1 MPRLLFPLLTLF
13 TLWILALPAQAGYF
27 DDTLDQDGFL
37 PVERAF
43 QASAW
48 RDDDT
53 LYVGFRNAPGHY
65 LYRQR
70 FAVVSDAPGVTLGEL
85 QLPPGTAKTDEY
97 LGQAQVFYDPVVMRA
112 AIHGEPDGPL
122 PVRVSFQ
129 GCADAGLCY
138 PPEQWSLNALPGS
151 PPAAFAETVRSSI
164 SASSPGDAASVATS
178 EQRQDPAP
186 APSEDSR
193 FQALLTEASL
203 PVVLGLFFVAG
214 LGLTFTPCVLPMLPI
229 LAALVVGRRPG
240 KARGLALSTSYVGGM
255 AASYAAV
262 GVLMGLFGAGLNL
275 QARLQSPW
283 VLVPFALAFVLF
295 ALVLFDLLTLRMP
308 ASLSGRIDAW
318 QQRLQRS
325 GPLGLALAGALSV
338 VVVSPCVSAPLAG
351 ALVFISASGNALF
364 GGLALLAL
372 ALGMG
377 VPLLLVG
384 TFGSSLLPRA
394 GHWLQ
399 SVKSAFGVLLLG
411 VAIWLIERLLPGPP
425 ALLLWAAL
433 TLGSALALG
442 AFERGTRPG
451 WPRLRQT
458 AALMLLAWG
467 LALVLGAAQGGSDP
481 LRPLALGDAATDP
494 STAEFT
500 RVASLEELAAQL
512 EIAAQRDRPA
522 FVDVSAAWCVTCQI
536 MERDVFPDPAVASR
550 LADYHRIR
558 ADVTAGDAQSRRL
571 LDHFGLFGPPGLL
584 FFDAGGREV
593 ESARIQGEIGAEALA
608 SRLDRLA
615 AKSRSS
621 AGGSG

>member
-1 MPRLLFPLLTLF
+1 MPRLLLPLLTLF
-13 TLWILALPAQAGYF
+13 SLWVVVLPAQAGYF
-27 DDTLDQDGFL
+27 DDTLDQSGFL

-43 QASAW
+43 EASAW
-48 RDDDT
+48 RDGDT
-53 LYVGFRNAPGHY
+53 LYVGFSNAPGHY

-70 FAVVSDAPGVTLGEL
+70 FAVVSDAPGATLGEL
-85 QLPPGTAKTDEY
+85 RLPPGKAKTDEY
-97 LGQAQVFYDPVVMRA
+97 LGDVRVFYDRVVMRA
-112 AIHGEPDGPL
+112 AIRGESDGAL

-138 PPEQWSLNALPGS
+138 PPEQWTLSALPGS
-151 PPAAFAETVRSSI
+151 PPPAFAEATQSTA
-164 SASSPGDAASVATS
+164 SAPPASDAAPLPTT
-178 EQRQDPAP
+178 ERRQPPAY
-186 APSEDSR
+186 PSEDGR
-193 FQALLTEASL
+193 FRELLASASL

-229 LAALVVGRRPG
+229 LAAIVVGQRPG
-240 KARGLALSTSYVGGM
+240 KARGLALSASYVGGM
-255 AASYAAV
+255 ATTYATV

-283 VLVPFALAFVLF
+283 VLLPFALAFVLF
-295 ALVLFDLLTLRMP
+295 ALVLFERLTLRMP
-308 ASLSGRIDAW
+308 ASLGGRVDDW

-325 GPLGLALAGALSV
+325 GPPGLALAGALSV
-338 VVVSPCVSAPLAG
+338 AVVSPCVSAPLAG
-351 ALVFISASGNALF
+351 ALVFISVSGDALF

-384 TFGSSLLPRA
+384 TFGSHLLPRT
-394 GHWLQ
+394 GRWLQ
-399 SVKSAFGVLLLG
+399 TVKNAFGVLLLG

-442 AFERGTRPG
+442 AFERDTPPG
-451 WPRLRQT
+451 WARLRQT

-481 LRPLALGDAATDP
+481 LRPLALGSV
-494 STAEFT
+494 STNPWQAPFI
-500 RVASLEELAAQL
+500 RVTSLEQL
-512 EIAAQRDRPA
+512 ENQLALAAQRDQPA

-536 MERDVFPDPAVASR
+536 MEREVFPAPAVASR
-550 LADYHRIR
+550 LAGYQRIR

-571 LDHFGLFGPPGLL
+571 LDRFGLFGPPGLL
-584 FFDAGGREV
+584 FFDASGREL
-593 ESARIQGEIGAEALA
+593 ETARIQGEIDAAA
-608 SRLDRLA
+608 FADHLDSLA
-615 AKSRSS
+615 AKPRFSADRS
-621 AGGSG
+621 G

>member
-1 MPRLLFPLLTLF
+1 MPRLLLPLLTLF

-27 DDTLDQDGFL
+27 DDTLNQEGFL

-48 RDDDT
+48 RDDNT
-53 LYVGFRNAPGHY
+53 LYVGFSAAPGHY

-70 FAVVSDAPGVTLGEL
+70 FAVASDAQGVTLGAL
-85 QLPPGTAKTDEY
+85 RQPPGTAKTDEY
-97 LGQAQVFYDPVVMRA
+97 LGKTQVFYDQVVIRA

-138 PPEQWSLNALPGS
+138 PPQQWSLSALPGS
-151 PPAAFAETVRSSI
+151 PPAAFAEAVPQSLPPLTRQL
-164 SASSPGDAASVATS
+164 APAAPTATA
-178 EQRQDPAP
+178 EQRQAPAP
-186 APSEDSR
+186 AASEDGR
-193 FQALLTEASL
+193 FNELLASASL

-240 KARGLALSTSYVGGM
+240 KIRGLALSASYVGGM
-255 AASYAAV
+255 ATAYATV

-283 VLVPFALAFVLF
+283 VLIPFALAFVLF
-295 ALVLFDLLTLRMP
+295 ALVLFDLLTLRLP
-308 ASLSGRIDAW
+308 AGLHGRIDAW

-325 GPLGLALAGALSV
+325 GPPGLALAGALSV

-351 ALVFISASGNALF
+351 ALVFISVSGNALF

-384 TFGSSLLPRA
+384 TFGSTLLPRA
-394 GHWLQ
+394 GRWLQ
-399 SVKSAFGVLLLG
+399 TIKNAFGVLLLG
-411 VAIWLIERLLPGPP
+411 VAIWLIERVLPGPP
-425 ALLLWAAL
+425 TLLLWAAL

-442 AFERGTRPG
+442 VFERGTQPG
-451 WPRLRQT
+451 WSRLRQT
-458 AALMLLAWG
+458 AALMLLGWG

-481 LRPLALGDAATDP
+481 LRPLALGDASPGRSEAD
-494 STAEFT
+494 FT
-500 RVASLEELAAQL
+500 RVTSLEELAAQL
-512 EIAAQRDRPA
+512 ERATQRGQPT

-536 MERDVFPDPAVASR
+536 MEHEVFPDPAVASR
-550 LADYHRIR
+550 LTAYHRIR
-558 ADVTAGDAQSRRL
+558 ADVTAGDAPSRRL

-584 FFDAGGREV
+584 FFDTSGRER
-593 ESARIQGEIGAEALA
+593 ESARIQGEIDAAALA
-608 SRLDRLA
+608 DHLDQLA
-615 AKSRSS
+615 QPPRFD
-621 AGGSG
+621 AG